1 MLLYHPYSD
10 ARHCVFRLLR
20 LLEHIGTREVELQ
33 RLRIWDFYLLFP
45 EALTLIRLPQGN
57 TKLKRQLEAG
67 RNSYDVMPDTK
78 RAFARLEPMQQ
89 AAVKH
94 LAAKGLIDAKQLSDG
109 KVVRTGTPLPDELRS
124 MILERNA
131 SASALVKFL
140 TTTFFTLELY
150 GSQGVRHRTDLF
162 DHRYDLQRTT
172 AAT

>member
-1 MLLYHPYSD
+1 MLLYHPYAD

-20 LLEHIGTREVELQ
+20 LLEHISSREVELQ

-45 EALTLIRLPQGN
+45 EALAMITLPRGN
-57 TKLKRQLEAG
+57 AALKHQLEAG

-89 AAVKH
+89 AAVRH
-94 LAAKGLIDAKQLSDG
+94 LAAKGLIDARQLSDG

-124 MILERNA
+124 MIVERNA
-131 SASALVKFL
+131 TGAALVNFL

-150 GSQGVRHRTDLF
+150 GSQGVRQRTDLF
-162 DHRYDLQRTT
+162 DHRYDLQGTVATT
-172 AAT
+172 